1 VRRESIPAPLRLSL
15 SGPTAV
21 HDAVVAASTFAERAG
36 LAGASASRLAIV
48 VEELAM
54 NLYDHGGLGADDAF
68 DLELSSSR
76 AEVRLVLIAPG
87 PEFDPRQ
94 SISREFSSSRGG
106 GAGLD
111 LVRTW
116 SRLLEHDY
124 VEGRNRLAL
133 ALPIATASGTAD

>member
-1 VRRESIPAPLRLSL
+1 MARRESIPGPLRLSL

-21 HDAVVAASTFAERAG
+21 HDAVVAANTFAERVG
-36 LAGASASRLAIV
+36 LADAYASRLVIV

-54 NLYDHGGLGADDAF
+54 NLYDHGGLGVDDAF

-94 SISREFSSSRGG
+94 SIFREFSSSRGA
-106 GAGLD
+106 GAGLN
-111 LVRTW
+111 LVLAW
-116 SRLLEHDY
+116 SRLIEHNY

-133 ALPIATASGTAD
+133 ALPIIRS